1 MSFFLWNILLAV
13 NWALLTG
20 HFNLE
25 NLAAGFVIGFL
36 LLWILGRGTGQAT
49 DYFRRVR
56 KAIAFFLHFL
66 QELILANLSVAR
78 TVLFEPR
85 DRITPAFVAIP
96 LEAETDAE
104 IVLLANLITLTP
116 GTLSLDVSTDR
127 RVLYIH
133 TLDVKDV
140 DALRAEIKG
149 RLERGLLE
157 VLR

>member
-20 HFNLE
+20 HFDLE
-25 NLAAGFVIGFL
+25 NLVGGFVIGFV
-36 LLWILGRGTGQAT
+36 LLWILGRGTGQKT

-56 KAIAFFLHFL
+56 KAIAFSLHFL
-66 QELILANLSVAR
+66 RELILANLSVAR
-78 TVLFEPR
+78 TVLLERR
-85 DRITPAFVAIP
+85 DKIKPAFVAIP

-104 IVLLANLITLTP
+104 IALFANLITLTP

-140 DALRAEIKG
+140 DALRAEIK
-149 RLERGLLE
+149 RSLERGLLE
-157 VLR
+157 VMR